1 MSDLSTALRDWA
13 DRTPAGAPPVAEL
26 IAAGHRQRNRRRTLV
41 AGIATLAFAAVAVGV
56 TLGGSGAHKP
66 STSSADGTAQ
76 SPAFELA
83 AAATASEDTSFKFGI
98 KNVLTLP
105 AWQIDHVTT
114 TCSGAVD
121 PLTQNGYVKSN
132 TPISARVVNGHRYMA
147 KDNYWIDR
155 GKGGVSGVLLCGD
168 SKMPAGVAADPTT
181 ELKYLQKAGTVTKT
195 ANGYAF
201 TGPEV
206 QGTAKVSGGKISEL
220 SYTVTHKQTKDYPAY
235 TRQVTMTL
243 SGYGEKVTV
252 SKPM

>member
-41 AGIATLAFAAVAVGV
+41 AGTATLAFAAVAVGV

-66 STSSADGTAQ
+66 STPTADGTAK

-83 AAATASEDTSFKFGI
+83 AAATASQDTSFKFGI
-98 KNVLTLP
+98 KNTLTLP
-105 AWQIDHVTT
+105 EWKVDHVTT

-121 PLTQNGYVKSN
+121 PLTQNGYVKTS
-132 TPISARVVNGHRYMA
+132 TPISARVVNGHRYIA
-147 KDNYWIDR
+147 KGDHWFDN
-155 GKGGVSGVLLCGD
+155 GKGGVAGVLLCGD
-168 SKMPAGVAADPTT
+168 SKAPAGAAADPAT

-201 TGPEV
+201 TGPEIR
-206 QGTAKVSGGKISEL
+206 GTAKVSGGKISEL
-220 SYTVTHKQTKDYPAY
+220 SYTVTHQQTKEYPAY

-243 SGYGEKVTV
+243 SGYGEKVKVT
-252 SKPM
+252 KPM